1 MAFVFYDVMDIHSV
15 NLRPIHNDDWDLL
28 VRIERDSDSPK
39 YSTLEMPSE
48 QELLVYLNS
57 NHDFFLHGQ
66 MRFVIEYLGKAVGFL
81 DFSDASV
88 DFRIATIGIIIL
100 PEFRRMH
107 IASKA
112 IAKSMIQARIYRI
125 EKLIAFVSPENSAS
139 ENLFIRAGFAF
150 SEIIDTYHVYTLELI
165 KDI

>member
-1 MAFVFYDVMDIHSV
+1 MFYDVMDKQLV
-15 NLRPIHNDDWDLL
+15 NLRPIQNDDWDLL
-28 VRIERDSDSPK
+28 VRIERHSDSPQ

-66 MRFVIEYLGKAVGFL
+66 MRFVIEYLGKAAGFL

-88 DFRIATIGIIIL
+88 DFRIATIGIFIL
-100 PEFRRMH
+100 PEFRRKH
-107 IASKA
+107 IALEA
-112 IAKSMIQARIYRI
+112 IAKSMIQAERYRI

-139 ENLFIRAGFAF
+139 ENLFKRAGFSF
-150 SEIIDTYHVYTLELI
+150 SEIIDLYHVYSLKLI